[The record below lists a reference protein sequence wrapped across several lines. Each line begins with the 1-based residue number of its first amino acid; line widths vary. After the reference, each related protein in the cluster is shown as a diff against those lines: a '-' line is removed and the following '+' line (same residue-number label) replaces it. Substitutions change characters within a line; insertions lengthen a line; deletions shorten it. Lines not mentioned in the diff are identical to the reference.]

1 MKKLLLIELLGLVVI
16 VAAALLLLSGKPGRS
31 AEQTGNSKSLRMEAQ
46 RAGRVNVYGKPKN
59 LKRYDDLKPL
69 VKDSAAIVV
78 GTVQAKVSRFID
90 PAETTIATDFQ
101 VDIVEVV
108 NGTVPLQPRI
118 DIREPGGRVDFDNG
132 SYAEVSM
139 PEYWNNPEIGQ
150 SYIFFLKS
158 NADGKF
164 RLTGGPQGLFK
175 INDDV
180 ITPQGRKQDKLM
192 QTYNGKNRTVFLN
205 EVREALK

>member
-16 VAAALLLLSGKPGRS
+16 VAGALLLLVLPGRS

-46 RAGRVNVYGKPKN
+46 RAGRVTVHGQPKN

-78 GTVQAKVSRFID
+78 GTVQSKVSRFVD
-90 PAETTIATDFQ
+90 PAEMRIATDYQ

-108 NGTVPLQPRI
+108 NGSVPLQQRI
-118 DIREPGGRVDFDNG
+118 DVREPAGRVDFDNG
-132 SYAEVSM
+132 TFAEVSM
-139 PEYWNNPEIGQ
+139 PEYWNSPQIGE

-158 NADGKF
+158 SADGKF
-164 RLTGGPQGLFK
+164 RLNGGPQGLFK
-175 INDDV
+175 VKDDV

-205 EVREALK
+205 EIRDALK